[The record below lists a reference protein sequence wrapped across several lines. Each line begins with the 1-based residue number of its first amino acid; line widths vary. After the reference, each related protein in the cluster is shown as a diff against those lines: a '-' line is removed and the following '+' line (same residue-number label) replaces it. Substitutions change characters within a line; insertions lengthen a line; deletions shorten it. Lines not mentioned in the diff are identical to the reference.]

1 MPRQRRSVNRATARA
16 SPRATARATA
26 RAKGPAQRAPSRPP
40 SFYMLGVSAKGG
52 KHRSLRD
59 IIANGAKKGPKNSST
74 RIVLKVKVRR
84 SCDDEAAGPDAVH
97 AAAAT
102 LIDISRGRPCDR
114 SCDRPCDRPARNT

>member
-16 SPRATARATA
+16 TT
-26 RAKGPAQRAPSRPP
+26 RAKGPAQRAASRPP

-59 IIANGAKKGPKNSST
+59 IIANGAKKGPKNIGSSSRSIGSSST

-114 SCDRPCDRPARNT
+114 PCDRPARNT

>member
-1 MPRQRRSVNRATARA
+1 
-16 SPRATARATA
+16 
-26 RAKGPAQRAPSRPP
+26 
-40 SFYMLGVSAKGG
+40 MLGVSAKGG

-59 IIANGAKKGPKNSST
+59 IIANGAKKGPKNIGSSSRSIGSSST

-114 SCDRPCDRPARNT
+114 PCDRPARNT